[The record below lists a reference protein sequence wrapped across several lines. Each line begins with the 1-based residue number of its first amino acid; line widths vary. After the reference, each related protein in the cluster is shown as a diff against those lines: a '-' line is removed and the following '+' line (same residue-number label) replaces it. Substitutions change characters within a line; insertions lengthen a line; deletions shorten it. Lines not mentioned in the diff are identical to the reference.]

1 MFRAFANNELTKLVI
16 LPAIL
21 LLAISSARVVG
32 AETKIRVLFIG
43 NSLTFANDLPGLIA
57 QLAQARRHIME
68 YDMSAPGGYRFSQH
82 ASDPNTL
89 KKINAGN
96 WDFVVLQEQSQ
107 LPAFSEEQV
116 KRDVYPFAA
125 RLCHMI
131 RKANPHVKIV
141 FYETMAK
148 KNGDPQNLALS
159 PELATY
165 AGMQK
170 RLNYSYGVM
179 ARANKALLAP
189 VGLAWADSRREHPSL
204 ELYADET
211 HPNQTGTYLAACV
224 FYSVFFRE
232 SPAGL
237 PAPASLDEETAL
249 TLQKTAGTY
258 SNIF

>member
-1 MFRAFANNELTKLVI
+1 MKLFI
-16 LPAIL
+16 LPLIL
-21 LLAISSARVVG
+21 LLALSAARAAG
-32 AETKIRVLFIG
+32 AETKTRVLFIG
-43 NSLTFANDLPGLIA
+43 NSLTFANDLPGMIV
-57 QLAQARRHIME
+57 QLAKSRNHVME
-68 YDMSAPGGYRFSQH
+68 YEMNAPGGYRFSQH

-89 KKINAGN
+89 AKINEGN

-125 RLCHMI
+125 RLCRII
-131 RKANPHVKIV
+131 RKANPRVKIV

-148 KNGDPQNLALS
+148 KNGDPQNLAIS

-170 RLNYSYGVM
+170 RINYSYGVM

-211 HPNQTGTYLAACV
+211 HPNQTGTYLAASV
-224 FYSVFFRE
+224 FYSVFFR
-232 SPAGL
+232 
-237 PAPASLDEETAL
+237 DH
-249 TLQKTAGTY
+249 
-258 SNIF
+258 